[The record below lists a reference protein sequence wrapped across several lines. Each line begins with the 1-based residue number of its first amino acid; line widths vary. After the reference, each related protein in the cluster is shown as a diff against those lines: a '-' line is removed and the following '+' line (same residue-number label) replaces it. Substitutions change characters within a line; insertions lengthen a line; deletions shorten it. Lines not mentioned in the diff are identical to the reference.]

1 MAVIRFSTDRNT
13 WQTASISYP
22 PDAGGG
28 ISDLQSLYS
37 SGSVVKVIFADYTW
51 AAQLDNGMILKSDQ
65 RTASVGVFTPY
76 VMREGIDF
84 TASAISY
91 TSIIYKN
98 NIWLSS
104 TTGGVLKTSTDAI
117 TWTTQQANFGSTD
130 INGLCHGNNTWVAVG
145 NSGQIRTSTDAV
157 TWTTR
162 TSNFAQDL
170 WAVEFGAS
178 QFIAVGASLSTMVKS
193 TDAINWYLDVSSS
206 FARQSPTGTGP
217 WGWADVKY
225 SQDNH
230 WLFKIQGPTP
240 FPQIIVQ
247 KTSDFITWRPTGAP
261 RQAISPTLDWRFG
274 RIQYDGTRYYVA
286 NTGTGMATNAH
297 FSADAVS
304 WTTLN
309 INATF
314 TTMVSNVGSASNRY
328 ILVTGFAITGT
339 AANAAG
345 MYTSTDRTNWQS
357 LRNVFKSNQGPGITY
372 ADSSY
377 VNYTNGVWNMN
388 NARSLRSRSY
398 LLPVEGEKFNI
409 YSANNKITYANTLT
423 NDIYIDEQPRG
434 DSTGQYKTS
443 NIVRT
448 NVCWTTVTS
457 NFGATNIK
465 SIAYGNG
472 VWVAVGDSGQLRTST
487 DTVTWATRTSNFGT
501 TNINHVAYNNIWVAV
516 GNTGQLQTST
526 NATTWNTQT
535 SNFGTTNIN
544 RVAYGNSIWVAV
556 GDSGQL
562 RTSTDTITWSTQ
574 TSNFGTTNIRSV
586 AYNNG
591 VWVAVGDSGQIRTS
605 INAIDWTTRTSN
617 FGVSMIKTVS
627 YRNNQWVASGD
638 NGVFIRSTDA
648 ITWTT
653 TYNSMAAISNEI
665 ISNGD
670 GFSSVN
676 NGGSIYHTTDGL
688 VWVTQTPNM
697 GTTNVNGI
705 AYGNGIWVAVGDSG
719 QIRTS
724 VLHPGIND
732 LFYTSPH
739 TFLLGNRGGLIR
751 WEASSGTVTSIQT
764 GITDNFRRMSRN
776 GNRYIIQGDSDFY
789 YSTNGTTW
797 VTVDSSIDLS
807 DVNDIINLS

>member
-22 PDAGGG
+22 PNAGGG

-37 SGSVVKVIFADYTW
+37 SGSVVKVIFADYAW
-51 AAQLDNGMILKSDQ
+51 VAQLDNGMILKSDQ

-76 VMREGIDF
+76 VMREGVDF
-84 TASAISY
+84 TANPISY

-104 TTGGVLKTSTDAI
+104 TTGGILKTSTDAI

-162 TSNFAQDL
+162 TSNFAQNL

-178 QFIAVGASLSTMVKS
+178 QFVAVGASISTILRS
-193 TDAINWYLDVSSS
+193 TDAVTWRAEASASFVRHGS
-206 FARQSPTGTGP
+206 FAST

-225 SQDNH
+225 TADNQ
-230 WLFKIQGPTP
+230 WLFRSQGIRP
-240 FPQIIVQ
+240 FPSGLTQ
-247 KTSDFITWRPTGAP
+247 KTSDFITWTRNALP
-261 RQAISPTLDWRFG
+261 RSDLTIFDFRFN
-274 RIQYDGTRYYVA
+274 RITYDGTRYYIA
-286 NTGTGMATNAH
+286 NGSPTNTQNFPYQSSDNGTSWSQISLIATWVSSCNIATASGYVIVTGPGVTWDLNLPGMALSTNR
-297 FSADAVS
+297 
-304 WTTLN
+304 TT
-309 INATF
+309 
-314 TTMVSNVGSASNRY
+314 
-328 ILVTGFAITGT
+328 
-339 AANAAG
+339 
-345 MYTSTDRTNWQS
+345 WQS
-357 LRNVFKSNQGPGITY
+357 LRNIYKPTNTSYSTGDTTY
-372 ADSSY
+372 S
-377 VNYTNGVWNMN
+377 NYTNGVWNMN
-388 NARSLRSRSY
+388 NSRSLRSRSY

-409 YSANNKITYANTLT
+409 YSANNKITYTNTLT
-423 NDIYIDEQPRG
+423 NDIYTDEQPRA
-434 DSTGQYKTS
+434 DSTGTYKTS

-448 NVCWTTVTS
+448 NICWTTVTS

-472 VWVAVGDSGQLRTST
+472 VWVAVGDSGQIRTST

-526 NATTWNTQT
+526 DATTWNTQT

-562 RTSTDTITWSTQ
+562 RTSTDATTWNTQ

-638 NGVFIRSTDA
+638 NGVFIRSTDTV
-648 ITWTT
+648 TWTT
-653 TYNSMAAISNEI
+653 TYNSMAATSNEI

-697 GTTNVNGI
+697 GATNVNGI

-732 LFYTSPH
+732 LFYTSPY

-751 WEASSGTVTSIQT
+751 WEASSGTVTRIQT
-764 GITDNFRRMSRN
+764 GITDNFRKMSRN